1 MHFPRLP
8 DWLIYA
14 AVVVALLIAAVG
26 RQAHL
31 DAPAAPPPATLAEG
45 AALGPAS
52 PFDPAVVVEV
62 ADKTQPGAGTAFSI
76 DASGTWV
83 TARHVVEGCARAAI
97 VVGPGRGV
105 EAQVTIDP
113 AAETALLT
121 TDGGAQ
127 PLPLGLADGLHRG
140 EQAFHMGF
148 PQGRP
153 GEASSRL
160 IGRENLVVQGRGAR
174 TEPVLVWAETGR
186 TDGLKGTLGGL
197 SGAPA
202 LTRMPGSG
210 SCATSV
216 SRAVPERASSK
227 VESTPSNPWR
237 NGNWPNGSLARMPAK
252 ALEKRSANCPAVSP
266 VTNSSASARQ
276 AESGAPRPNSSR
288 SASTCAT
295 PASDCQASRAAN
307 IAACALSCG
316 ARSLRSAAMSGAT
329 LISRCASAG
338 AAACLVDIS
347 RQDDDRVVATRHLRR
362 RAAAEDRCRVR
373 TGEMRQFR

>member
-31 DAPAAPPPATLAEG
+31 DAPAAPPPAPEAEG

-62 ADKTQPGAGTAFSI
+62 ADKTQPGAGTAFSVS
-76 DASGTWV
+76 ASGVWV
-83 TARHVVEGCARAAI
+83 TARHVVEGCAKAAI

-105 EAQVTIDP
+105 AVNVKIDP
-113 AAETALLT
+113 SAETAILT
-121 TDGGAQ
+121 TDGGAP
-127 PLPLGLADGLHRG
+127 PLPLGLKAGLRRG
-140 EQAFHMGF
+140 EQAFHIGF

-160 IGRENLVVQGRGAR
+160 LGRENLVVEGRGAR

-202 LTRMPGSG
+202 LDDQGRVIGVTIAEAPRRGRIYTT
-210 SCATSV
+210 A
-216 SRAVPERASSK
+216 PETTAR
-227 VESTPSNPWR
+227 T
-237 NGNWPNGSLARMPAK
+237 LADTGGK
-252 ALEKRSANCPAVSP
+252 SP
-266 VTNSSASARQ
+266 VL
-276 AESGAPRPNSSR
+276 P
-288 SASTCAT
+288 
-295 PASDCQASRAAN
+295 
-307 IAACALSCG
+307 
-316 ARSLRSAAMSGAT
+316 
-329 LISRCASAG
+329 G
-338 AAACLVDIS
+338 AAIS
-347 RQDDDRVVATRHLRR
+347 ADNYGRVADDLRR
-362 RAAAEDRCRVR
+362 NLRVAQVVCL
-373 TGEMRQFR
+373 T